1 MSENY
6 RNEKNT
12 GVSNEEILDEMYD
25 YWEGDDCC
33 SAEDDEIVKEINK
46 AIEEKLS
53 EMTDGCKQ
61 YYLENREKYCE
72 QLDVDID
79 VSDNTYLWI
88 VAEFDPEYHI
98 HNI

>member
-6 RNEKNT
+6 NTNENE
-12 GVSNEEILDEMYD
+12 VSYEEIVDESFD
-25 YWEGDDCC
+25 GWEGDDW
-33 SAEDDEIVKEINK
+33 EDSEILEEMIIV
-46 AIEEKLS
+46 IESKLS
-53 EMTDGCKQ
+53 EMTDACKQ